1 MSEVPI
7 PAPLEPLDESWQRAL
22 AIVAHPDD
30 MEFGAAAAVAR
41 WTGQGK
47 WVGYT
52 MVTSGEAG
60 IDAMHPD
67 ECRVIREAEQVESAR
82 IVGVDNVDFLRQ
94 PDGVLEYG
102 VAMRRLLAAEVRRHR
117 PDIVITGNFHDT
129 FGGRNLNQ
137 ADHIAVGKAVLDA
150 VRDAGNRWVFPEQ
163 LSGQG
168 GDLEPWTGVKA
179 VWAAGSPN
187 SGHAVDTTDTFD
199 AGVESL
205 KAHKAY
211 IDGLGWENWD
221 PEEFLEGFARGTGQ
235 RLGVPF
241 AAPFEVFPMGWGD

>member
-1 MSEVPI
+1 MD
-7 PAPLEPLDESWQRAL
+7 APSPLDPLDESWQRAL
-22 AIVAHPDD
+22 CIVAHPDD

-60 IDAMHPD
+60 IDAMTPD
-67 ECRVIREAEQVESAR
+67 QSRLVREAEQIASAR
-82 IVGVDNVDFLRQ
+82 IVGVDKVDFLRQ

-102 VAMRRLLAAEVRRHR
+102 VALRRLLAAEVRRHR
-117 PDIVITGNFHDT
+117 PEIVVTGNFHDT
-129 FGGRNLNQ
+129 WGGRNLNQ
-137 ADHIAVGKAVLDA
+137 ADHIAVGRAVLDA

-163 LSGQG
+163 LEDGT
-168 GDLEPWTGVKA
+168 EPWGGVRA
-179 VWAAGSPN
+179 VWAFGSPG
-187 SGHAVDTTDTFD
+187 STHAVDTTGTFD

-205 KAHKAY
+205 QAHAAY

-221 PEEFLEGFARGTGQ
+221 PREFLEGMARSTGQ
-235 RLGVPF
+235 RLGTPF
-241 AAPFEVFPMGWGD
+241 AAPFEVFPMGWGE